1 MTDFLPL
8 FPLKLV
14 AFPGEELNL
23 HIFEPRY
30 KQLIRE
36 CDQNGT
42 TFGLPAFL
50 DNKVMDF
57 GTEIELIKIIKKG
70 SDGSMDI
77 KTRGLGV
84 FKIHE
89 YYSII
94 SDKMYSGGDINRVT
108 GNENGDP
115 LLYPKIL
122 ALTEQLYEYLSIKK
136 DIPKDRSD
144 FSTFEMA
151 HHVGFSL
158 KQEYKFL
165 TIPNEV
171 DRQEFMFDHLENLI
185 PIVKDMERLRKRAEM
200 NGHFKNI
207 IPPM

>member
-42 TFGLPAFL
+42 TFGLPTFL

-70 SDGSMDI
+70 ADGSMDI
-77 KTRGLGV
+77 KTRGLGI

-94 SDKMYSGGDINRVT
+94 SDKMYSGGDIDRVT

-115 LLYPKIL
+115 FMYSKIL
-122 ALTEQLYEYLSIKK
+122 DLTEQLYEYLSIKK

-144 FSTFEMA
+144 FSTFKIA

-158 KQEYKFL
+158 KQEYNFL
-165 TIPNEV
+165 TIPNEL
-171 DRQEFMFDHLENLI
+171 DRQEFMFNHLESLI
-185 PIVKDMERLRKRAEM
+185 PIVKDMERLRKRVEM

-207 IPPM
+207 IPPV